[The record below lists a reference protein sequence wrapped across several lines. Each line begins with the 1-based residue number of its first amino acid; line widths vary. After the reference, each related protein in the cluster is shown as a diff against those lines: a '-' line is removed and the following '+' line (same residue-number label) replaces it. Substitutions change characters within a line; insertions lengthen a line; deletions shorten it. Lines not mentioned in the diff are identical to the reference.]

1 MKTQILIEGSDCS
14 GKTTLV
20 ERIKNEFRW
29 DAKALHH
36 RDGEQFPRYLR
47 EYALSEQVV
56 FNRGHF
62 SEIVYGK
69 LWRGGNP
76 FSEEQQSIL
85 DAICRQKMLLIFA
98 CPPLETLQQRY
109 RVRKFPQQIKYD
121 KLVVVEEYFHE
132 LMGKMP
138 HLSYRSTSYDELD
151 SLLPQIRRE
160 VQ

>member
-1 MKTQILIEGSDCS
+1 MKTQILIEGTDCS

-20 ERIKNEFRW
+20 ERIKNELRW

-36 RDGEQFPRYLR
+36 REEEQFRRYLR

-62 SEIVYGK
+62 SEIVYGR

-76 FSEEQQSIL
+76 FSAEQQSIL

-98 CPPLETLQQRY
+98 CPPLEILQQRY
-109 RVRKFPQQIKYD
+109 CERKFPQQIKYD
-121 KLVVVEEYFHE
+121 E
-132 LMGKMP
+132 LMALEGYFREQMEKVP
-138 HLSYRSTSYDELD
+138 HLCYRSTSYDELD
-151 SLLPQIRRE
+151 SLLQQIRRE